1 MEKQK
6 FIKSLSNLLELE
18 LNFTSVFEL
27 DSIDIMG
34 LVVFLDEEF
43 SIQKTTEQLSEISS
57 VKDIVDIVGSDKL
70 IS

>member
-1 MEKQK
+1 MKKQK
-6 FIKSLSNLLELE
+6 FIKSLSDLLELE

-27 DSIDIMG
+27 DSIDVMG

-57 VKDIVDIVGSDKL
+57 VKDIVEIVGSDKL

>member
-1 MEKQK
+1 MKKEE
-6 FIKSLSNLLELE
+6 FIRGLSELFEYKVNLSSDLD
-18 LNFTSVFEL
+18 L

-34 LVVFLDEEF
+34 LVVFLDENF

-57 VKDIVDIVGSDKL
+57 VKDIVEIVGSDKL

>member
-1 MEKQK
+1 MKKQK
-6 FIKSLSNLLELE
+6 FIKSLSDLLELE
-18 LNFTSVFEL
+18 LNFTSFFEL
-27 DSIDIMG
+27 DSIDVMG

-57 VKDIVDIVGSDKL
+57 VKDIVEIVGSDKL

>member
-1 MEKQK
+1 MKKQK
-6 FIKSLSNLLELE
+6 FIKSLSDLLELE

-27 DSIDIMG
+27 DSIDVMG

-57 VKDIVDIVGSDKL
+57 VKDILEIVGSDKL
-70 IS
+70 IP